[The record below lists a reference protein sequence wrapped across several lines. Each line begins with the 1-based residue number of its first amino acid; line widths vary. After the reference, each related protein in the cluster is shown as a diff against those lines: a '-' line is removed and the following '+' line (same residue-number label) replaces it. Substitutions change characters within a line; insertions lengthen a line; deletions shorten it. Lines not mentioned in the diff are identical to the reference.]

1 MVFQIVSGPADYAF
15 NGKNENQGLPFFFFK
30 DTQNR
35 NKLVDIQTG
44 APNDN
49 FRKTI

>member
-15 NGKNENQGLPFFFFK
+15 NGKNENQELQRLIFVK

-35 NKLVDIQTG
+35 NKLVDKQSKL
-44 APNDN
+44 
-49 FRKTI
+49 R